1 MTENE
6 NQTEEIKEE
15 VANEEV
21 NEKKD
26 DTIKENEEK
35 SELQKKQIE
44 LDELD
49 DRYKRVFAE
58 FENYKKRTQ
67 KEREGLYNSVL
78 GDIIVNMLPILDNL
92 QMAVNAECKDEG
104 YKQGVELVEKQFKE
118 FLSKNN
124 VEEIPAIGEMFDPSV
139 HEAVGSAQDETKQNG
154 EIVQEYRKGY
164 KLGSKILRHSMVIV
178 NQ

>member
-1 MTENE
+1 MAE
-6 NQTEEIKEE
+6 NQNKTEEIKEE
-15 VANEEV
+15 VTNEEK
-21 NEKKD
+21 NKE
-26 DTIKENEEK
+26 IKQNEEK

-78 GDIIVNMLPILDNL
+78 GDIIVNILPLLDNL
-92 QMAVNAECKDEG
+92 QMAVNAECKDEA

-118 FLSKNN
+118 FLTKNN
-124 VEEIPAIGEMFDPSV
+124 VEEIPAIGETFDPSV
-139 HEAVGSAQDETKQNG
+139 HEAVGSVQDDTKQSQ

>member
-1 MTENE
+1 MTKNE

-26 DTIKENEEK
+26 DIIKENEEK

-67 KEREGLYNSVL
+67 KERDGLYNSVL

-124 VEEIPAIGEMFDPSV
+124 VEEIPAVGEMFDPSV
-139 HEAVGSAQDETKQNG
+139 HEAVGSAQDDTKQSG
-154 EIVQEYRKGY
+154 EIVQEYRRGY

>member
-1 MTENE
+1 MAENE
-6 NQTEEIKEE
+6 NPTEEIKEE
-15 VANEEV
+15 VTNEEKN
-21 NEKKD
+21 NEV
-26 DTIKENEEK
+26 KENEEK

-67 KEREGLYNSVL
+67 KERDGLYNSVL

-124 VEEIPAIGEMFDPSV
+124 VEEIPAIGEIVDPSV
-139 HEAVGSAQDETKQNG
+139 HEAVGSTQDDTKQSQ

-164 KLGSKILRHSMVIV
+164 KIGSRVIRHSMVV
-178 NQ
+178 VAN

>member
-6 NQTEEIKEE
+6 NQTKEIKEE

-26 DTIKENEEK
+26 DIIKENEEK

-67 KEREGLYNSVL
+67 KERDGLYNSVL

-124 VEEIPAIGEMFDPSV
+124 VEEIPAVGEVFDPSV
-139 HEAVGSAQDETKQNG
+139 YEAVSRVIDDAKQSG
-154 EIVQEYRKGY
+154 EILQEYRKGY
-164 KLGSKILRHSMVIV
+164 KLGSKVLRHSMVVV

>member
-1 MTENE
+1 MSE
-6 NQTEEIKEE
+6 NQNNTEEIKKVTEE
-15 VANEEV
+15 AN
-21 NEKKD
+21 
-26 DTIKENEEK
+26 IENEEK

-67 KEREGLYNSVL
+67 KERESLYNSVL
-78 GDIIVNMLPILDNL
+78 GDILINILPLMDNL

-118 FLSKNN
+118 FLEKNN
-124 VEEIPAIGEMFDPSV
+124 VEEIPTIGETFDPSV
-139 HEAVGSAQDETKQNG
+139 HEAVSSVQDDTKQSQ

-164 KLGSKILRHSMVIV
+164 KLGTKVLRHAMVVV

>member
-6 NQTEEIKEE
+6 NKTEELKEE

-26 DTIKENEEK
+26 DIIKENEEK

-67 KEREGLYNSVL
+67 KERDGLYNSVL

>member
-26 DTIKENEEK
+26 DIIKENEEK

-67 KEREGLYNSVL
+67 KERDGLYNSVL

-124 VEEIPAIGEMFDPSV
+124 VEEIPAVGEVFDPSV
-139 HEAVGSAQDETKQNG
+139 HEAVSRVIDDAKQSG
-154 EIVQEYRKGY
+154 EILQEYRKGY
-164 KLGSKILRHSMVIV
+164 KLGSKVLRHSMVVV